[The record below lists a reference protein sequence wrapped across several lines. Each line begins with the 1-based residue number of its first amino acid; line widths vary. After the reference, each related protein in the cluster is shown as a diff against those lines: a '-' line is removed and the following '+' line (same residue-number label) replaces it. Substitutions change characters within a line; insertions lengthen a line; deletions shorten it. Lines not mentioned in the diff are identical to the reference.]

1 MAGVTKIQC
10 ENINSC
16 LWLILLL
23 LLKQS
28 FIHFGGKYVI
38 LKKKLGM
45 MLSKLFTHSSDLIA
59 DERVEYHVVEIFLL
73 RKLSSLLMLE

>member
-1 MAGVTKIQC
+1 
-10 ENINSC
+10 
-16 LWLILLL
+16 
-23 LLKQS
+23 
-28 FIHFGGKYVI
+28 
-38 LKKKLGM
+38 